1 MFLVVICH
9 EHRFEEVRIDVLGER
24 LNLFFFLEVDEVG
37 TVHGQR
43 LILKVVDVV
52 LEVLDVAFIDQD
64 DFTVLH
70 IFELLSIKQ
79 TIHRFICCSTRNCRD
94 FECIPCYSI

>member
-1 MFLVVICH
+1 MFFVLVCH
-9 EHRFEEVRIDVLGER
+9 KHSFKKVRIDVLGER
-24 LNLFFFLEVDEVG
+24 LNLFFFLEVDDQIRA
-37 TVHGQR
+37 VHDQR

-52 LEVLDVAFIDQD
+52 FQVFDVAFIDQD

-94 FECIPCYSI
+94 F